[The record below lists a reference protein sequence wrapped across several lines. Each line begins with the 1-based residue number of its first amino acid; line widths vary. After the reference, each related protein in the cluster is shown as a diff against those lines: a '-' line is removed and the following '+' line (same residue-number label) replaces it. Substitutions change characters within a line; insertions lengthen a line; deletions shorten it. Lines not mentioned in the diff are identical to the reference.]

1 MSFGDA
7 LARVTFVL
15 WPSTRITS
23 GAFPFVGSFWLARQD
38 ARCLAGTFF
47 PNRMISELSRRKTPS
62 HMRRGRNRLSAPVP
76 RWKNWGRLRC
86 GGTEQYRIP
95 FLALDQGNK
104 RPLLLPFAAAHRT
117 QEQANNLV
125 PPLSPPCLLPFSSQ
139 GNNRAVLLPFAATAK
154 TRSQITRPAGMADP

>member
-1 MSFGDA
+1 MSFGDVCQRHLCSLA
-7 LARVTFVL
+7 LDADN
-15 WPSTRITS
+15 
-23 GAFPFVGSFWLARQD
+23 VGGLSFCRLI
-38 ARCLAGTFF
+38 LAGSARYPMPCRNFF
-47 PNRMISELSRRKTPS
+47 RNRMIGELSRRKTPS

-76 RWKNWGRLRC
+76 RWKDWGRLRC
-86 GGTEQYRIP
+86 GGTEQYRTP

-154 TRSQITRPAGMADP
+154 TRSQITRPASMADP